1 MATTSFTVID
11 DGIRHEVE
19 ALVVGDSIRIPPEA
33 IGFARKP
40 EGLCRG
46 PLCYPIPE
54 GSTVVEDAGLELRAF
69 AALSQ
74 RPIAVDLDHN
84 AVYLGVSPAD
94 RGAAI
99 ESLRAPDFTLPD
111 LDGKLHSLSE
121 QRGKKVL
128 LVAYAS
134 W

>member
-1 MATTSFTVID
+1 MVTTSFTVID
-11 DGIRHEVE
+11 DGIRHEIE
-19 ALVVGDSIRIPPEA
+19 AVVVGDSIRIPPEA
-33 IGFARKP
+33 IGFALKP

-46 PLCYPIPE
+46 PLCFPVPE
-54 GSTVVEDAGLELRAF
+54 GSTVIADGGLELNAF

-74 RPIAVDLDHN
+74 RPIAIDLDHD
-84 AVYLGVSPAD
+84 AAFLGASAAD
-94 RGAAI
+94 RGAALA
-99 ESLRAPDFTLPD
+99 SLGAPDFTLPD

-121 QRGKKVL
+121 HRGKKVL